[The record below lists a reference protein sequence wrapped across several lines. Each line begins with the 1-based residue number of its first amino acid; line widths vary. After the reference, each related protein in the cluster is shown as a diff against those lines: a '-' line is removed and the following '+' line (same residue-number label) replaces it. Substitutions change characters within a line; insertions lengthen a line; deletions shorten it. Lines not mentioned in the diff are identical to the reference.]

1 MKMQLVTATL
11 LMKIEA
17 KIPRSCGPP
26 PLPKGAI
33 GGFLGVALITAAH
46 FHALCCTD
54 WYVNYFARVTP
65 VSDLVGSAMLGVI
78 VSKQPVTLNL
88 LLQSLQSAQ
97 DQFAPEL
104 LFLFR

>member
-46 FHALCCTD
+46 FHAPCCTD
-54 WYVNYFARVTP
+54 WYMNYFAGDIP
-65 VSDLVGSAMLGVI
+65 KFGYGSAALEP
-78 VSKQPVTLNL
+78 SW
-88 LLQSLQSAQ
+88 
-97 DQFAPEL
+97 
-104 LFLFR
+104 